1 MNQLNFEKQ
10 HQLQFTPFSST
21 RHYAIGPPGH
31 GLSAKFV
38 FAAEQYCAN

>member
-1 MNQLNFEKQ
+1 MNESIEFLKA
-10 HQLQFTPFSST
+10 TST
-21 RHYAIGPPGH
+21 TTHSELHYAIGPPGH